1 MQVSFNVNCSGGS
14 DPDLCEPDYEINL
27 DKEL

>member
-14 DPDLCEPDYEINL
+14 DPDLCEPNYEINVE
-27 DKEL
+27 KEL